1 MDPFADPSDVEAIWR
16 PLTDA
21 ESIVVASRIMQASR
35 LLRRKVL
42 QLVGVS
48 LDDLIVSG
56 PITAADVTDVVADV
70 VHRALTMKPFVKQQ
84 STTVDDATISM
95 TFDSSVSDQ
104 GGVFITE
111 AEVFDLLGPV
121 RSGAFEITLTDY

>member
-1 MDPFADPSDVEAIWR
+1 MDPFADPSDVAAIWR

-21 ESIVVASRIMQASR
+21 ESVVVAARIMQASR
-35 LLRRKVL
+35 LLRRKV
-42 QLVGVS
+42 QQFTGSS
-48 LDDLIVSG
+48 LDALIAGG
-56 PITAADVTDVVADV
+56 PITAADVTDVVADM

-84 STTVDDATISM
+84 STTVDDATISV

-104 GGVFITE
+104 GGVFITDE
-111 AEVFDLLGPV
+111 EVFDLLGPV